1 MPVKL
6 EKSSTVKGARRA
18 QKDEAKMEVFD
29 PFTSQLG
36 MIPSRILTTMDTASK
51 KLRHTNTNSSNASNQ
66 NRRNPSANAMA
77 SSPVVLKSHSVTRKK
92 NELHVSL
99 FAEGRRRRSSGLLRR
114 PFFESSSV
122 AEETPGKTGPASEPS
137 YDLAFSAVDETTIA
151 VAAAPG
157 EAAATPRRTRNN
169 NGMRDASQQHVEG
182 KAPSPQPVKIDAG
195 IGVDGNQP
203 SNQRVP
209 SECSSLNSSIAHT
222 PCNKEK
228 RGIKKQTLEENQDRE
243 QSLGN
248 NNAFLFS
255 FEGNDLERYTPY
267 DEETEEK
274 AVHRYMEKT
283 QTTDTPWEGR
293 KSEVSTCDS
302 ILHSSPKKALDAEVI
317 SIDNSR
323 SSLRSRSVRRRLL
336 RGQTFMKAKTR
347 GGTVH
352 RRSIRR
358 TIAEGISDATCRSMS
373 LYNAFFLDDAK
384 KVWLVD
390 DFVLAR
396 CLDYVGLMGYEQLMP
411 NGDQAS
417 QDLLSGMTVGQMR
430 SPIIHA
436 PQELNRGNGGAN
448 RVRSS
453 RWVLNGEPC
462 NKYARTGGSTL
473 FLHPLESER
482 WLSEQEYVLAV
493 VFSCCAWADVH
504 RRFSANKS
512 NNNKNKN
519 KNSSGND
526 GNDNVEPYFSPDW
539 HPIRQTAAL
548 VLERFPHFGDAAEF
562 VENWERQVSVVLGTA
577 SLSHQRVFQFPGE
590 GLVFSSDLEG
600 GNLARVERLKG
611 TPCQPAFTLW
621 LGPEFGCAQRLW
633 FRFAILGVRPQCAIS
648 LRIVN
653 IQPNTKLY
661 ARNGMRPVWR
671 AGNSPRLW
679 TPVGACVYRTI
690 NNDEDGELSFVL
702 LPRSSDVVHVAFCV
716 PYTYADLLCHI
727 THWHQL
733 VKMSISGI
741 RFEERVLCH
750 TRDGRKL
757 HLLIITSANNKKLLR
772 RNSRHEKEGN
782 NFSRPSILGPYGRFE
797 TGKKVVL
804 LSGRVHP
811 GEVTASH
818 GIHGVISFLLSR
830 DPRAA
835 LVREYFIFYIVP
847 MLNPDGVARGHSRL
861 DQNGFN
867 LNRCYKNP
875 DPQIQPT
882 VAALRKVFDYLQKTY
897 LDRFFMYMDFHSH
910 ASQSSGFM
918 FGNCLPDT
926 VQHWN
931 MIFPKIVSLHA
942 KGVFSYQ
949 LCRFGRGHMT
959 SKEGSS
965 RVLFGERL
973 IHSYTVELTH
983 FSNNRMYIDGACGD
997 DENNVND
1004 RNYSIASCYGDNDT
1018 WEARYA
1024 NIRGA
1029 RLRWATR
1036 SQSEKGTWPL
1046 PGAVK
1051 TRSRSKRGRK
1061 QASSRQGISKRTGQ
1075 SDGKAGKRGSK
1086 NAASKDEPF
1095 CFIETPCILSQSA
1108 EVGRACVLALLDYC
1122 GVGNEASAQLIDYGG
1137 IERTLR
1143 EVRRSIHSTVTPRP
1157 PANRVQLNIRQH

>member
-1 MPVKL
+1 MPVRL
-6 EKSSTVKGARRA
+6 EKSSTVKGARRP
-18 QKDEAKMEVFD
+18 QKDAAKMEVFD

-36 MIPSRILTTMDTASK
+36 MMPPRIVTTMDNTSK
-51 KLRHTNTNSSNASNQ
+51 TLRHANTNSSNVSKQ
-66 NRRNPSANAMA
+66 TRRNPSVHAMVA
-77 SSPVVLKSHSVTRKK
+77 SPVLLKSHSVTRKK
-92 NELHVSL
+92 DELHGSL
-99 FAEGRRRRSSGLLRR
+99 LAEGRRRRSSGLLRR

-122 AEETPGKTGPASEPS
+122 VVEAPGKICHTSEPLYNLAYSAVEETRRT
-137 YDLAFSAVDETTIA
+137 
-151 VAAAPG
+151 AAA
-157 EAAATPRRTRNN
+157 AAAAAGEVAVTPRRTRNN
-169 NGMRDASQQHVEG
+169 NGLMDALQWDVEG
-182 KAPSPQPVKIDAG
+182 KSISPQPVKIDAS
-195 IGVDGNQP
+195 IDMDGNQP
-203 SNQRVP
+203 SNKRIP

-222 PCNKEK
+222 SSNRDK
-228 RGIKKQTLEENQDRE
+228 RGMEQQTLEENQDRE
-243 QSLGN
+243 QTLGN
-248 NNAFLFS
+248 NTFLFLCK
-255 FEGNDLERYTPY
+255 GDDLERYTPY

-274 AVHRYMEKT
+274 AVHRYMEKN
-283 QTTDTPWEGR
+283 QSTDTPWEGN
-293 KSEVSTCDS
+293 KSEVSTSDS
-302 ILHSSPKKALDAEVI
+302 ILQSSPKKALDAEVI
-317 SIDNSR
+317 SIENSR
-323 SSLRSRSVRRRLL
+323 SSRRSRSIRRRLL
-336 RGQTFMKAKTR
+336 RGQNFMKMKTR
-347 GGTVH
+347 GGTGH
-352 RRSIRR
+352 RRSLRR
-358 TIAEGISDATCRSMS
+358 SVAEGISDAMCRSMS

-390 DFVLAR
+390 DVVLAR
-396 CLDYVGLMGYEQLMP
+396 CLDYAGLMGYEQLMQ

-417 QDLLSGMTVGQMR
+417 QDLLSRMTMGQMK
-430 SPIIHA
+430 SPIMHA
-436 PQELNRGNGGAN
+436 PQELKRGNSGSNG
-448 RVRSS
+448 VRSS
-453 RWVLNGEPC
+453 RWVLTEEPC

-473 FLHPLESER
+473 FLHPFESER

-493 VFSCCAWADVH
+493 VFSCCAWADAH
-504 RRFSANKS
+504 RRFTS
-512 NNNKNKN
+512 NNNNNNNTNNN

-526 GNDNVEPYFSPDW
+526 GHEHVEPYFSPDW

-548 VLERFPHFGDAAEF
+548 VLERFPHLGGAAEF

-577 SLSHQRVFQFPGE
+577 SPSHQRVFQFPEE
-590 GLVFSSDLEG
+590 GLVFSSDIEG

-702 LPRSSDVVHVAFCV
+702 LPRTSDVVHVAFCV

-757 HLLIITSANNKKLLR
+757 HLLIITSANNKTILR
-772 RNSRHEKEGN
+772 RSSWQEKEGN
-782 NFSRPSILGPYGRFE
+782 NFSRPSILGPYARFD

-882 VAALRKVFDYLQKTY
+882 VTALRKVFDHLQKTY

-918 FGNCLPDT
+918 FGNCLPET

-983 FSNNRMYIDGACGD
+983 FSNNRMYIDGTCGD

-1004 RNYSIASCYGDNDT
+1004 RTYAIAGDYGDNDT

-1036 SQSEKGTWPL
+1036 SQYEKGMWPL
-1046 PGAVK
+1046 PGAAK
-1051 TRSRSKRGRK
+1051 MRSRSKGGLK
-1061 QASSRQGISKRTGQ
+1061 QTSSRQGSSKRTGK
-1075 SDGKAGKRGSK
+1075 SDGKAGKRGIK
-1086 NAASKDEPF
+1086 YAASKDEPF

-1122 GVGNEASAQLIDYGG
+1122 GVGNEASAQLTAYGG

-1143 EVRRSIHSTVTPRP
+1143 EVRRSVRSTVTPKP
-1157 PANRVQLNIRQH
+1157 PANRAQLVF